1 MLTEDLREDRGGGRC
16 CRDAS
21 VFRMQDAGG
30 EEEEEGVFLSSF
42 TPTPSPEG
50 VYGFLFFISLNS
62 SVQ

>member
-1 MLTEDLREDRGGGRC
+1 MLTEDLREDRGGQVLPGC
-16 CRDAS
+16 IS
-21 VFRMQDAGG
+21 VPHAGG